1 MRDKGRSGVTSPAG
15 PNNADATA
23 AVFVADHL
31 AHQNYSGGPLAAK
44 TVPVQRPQYEK
55 LLEVLRE
62 RTEEGEYRIPQD
74 RDLQVCTRPK
84 RSASVPENHAPS
96 DEISNVTVPMRRAS
110 PRDNPHSAITVGVTK
125 LYICTSNASSAQPP
139 KHSLALFGVRSPNRA
154 SIAFLRSAF

>member
-1 MRDKGRSGVTSPAG
+1 MPAIRKAARS
-15 PNNADATA
+15 
-23 AVFVADHL
+23 
-31 AHQNYSGGPLAAK
+31 
-44 TVPVQRPQYEK
+44 
-55 LLEVLRE
+55 LRE
-62 RTEEGEYRIPQD
+62 RTEEGEYRKPQD

-139 KHSLALFGVRSPNRA
+139 KYSLVLFGVRFAELREHRVSP
-154 SIAFLRSAF
+154 